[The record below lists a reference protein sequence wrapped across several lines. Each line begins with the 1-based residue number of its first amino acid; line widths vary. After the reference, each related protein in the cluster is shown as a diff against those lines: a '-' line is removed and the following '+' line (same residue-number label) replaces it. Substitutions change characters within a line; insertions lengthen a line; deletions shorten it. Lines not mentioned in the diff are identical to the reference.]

1 MSGSI
6 RALARIILTIVI
18 QAPRVVILVDMEVC
32 KVAFVQIGR
41 SQSLLLLDYLSDVYM
56 ARKGVKNRPNS

>member
-6 RALARIILTIVI
+6 RALARIILTIVVR
-18 QAPRVVILVDMEVC
+18 AAILLDMEVC